1 MPQPTLEQ
9 LGQALKAADAAGNT
23 EDARRL
29 AQAYASMKRQQASP
43 RQTRPAPSFDDLG
56 VMEPVSPAEKAAKM
70 AMQDTNP
77 LMRPF
82 VGLGYGFNRIGDA
95 VNQAGL
101 HAGNALGIVSDETMN
116 AYDQG
121 IENRADQFRAGSAD
135 SVAAKTGAGLAPIV
149 ATLPLAA
156 YSAPARGLTA
166 LEQIGRSALAGGF
179 MTAGT
184 EPVDNDESFAS
195 GKLSQFATG
204 AALGGGIP
212 AAGHGLSRLAE
223 SALPSNAMTR
233 ASNFFMKRANRE
245 PFAAESEEL
254 AQRTGVPFTPG
265 QVSGSKMQIG
275 MENLSRQSLFSADKA
290 FQSDRRIAN
299 RAIDYINRTM
309 KGLNKAEVSDE
320 AVGNKIQSTVRNVV
334 DSIAKKRAATAARQ
348 YGAISKALGD
358 TPVVASSDTAKTLR
372 SLLSEFEDAPDP
384 ASQSIRRQLEG
395 MLDNVMSKPG
405 YSLTS
410 AQKFRSS
417 LGRAARGSAD
427 IFKDVNRSEQRR
439 IASKLYG
446 AITNDI
452 ESSANAFS
460 KGVYFGPGQMNKG
473 QNAMS
478 PHSGIGDAWRKAN
491 ENYRNFSDL
500 IDAMEKSP
508 LRRLVGDQVNVGEF
522 MTVNKLPPE
531 KVLGV
536 LDRMTPTEMKIT
548 RTVMEKNAP
557 QTWQEYKRLLVQNA
571 LEDAQTAPSSAGAN
585 TLPLNANAFVRALG
599 GDKPAK
605 IARLKAVFTPK
616 EYAQI
621 DDAFQAM
628 RRLGDKFGSNP
639 SGTAVANE
647 AFGVMRNGIRGL
659 LNVSTQAMGMRKI
672 ANVMLNSD
680 GRRALIQ
687 LSRVPPGTHKFTSL
701 AGIVAAAANASTSS
715 SDGGDD
721 VGANQNP

>member
-1 MPQPTLEQ
+1 
-9 LGQALKAADAAGNT
+9 
-23 EDARRL
+23 
-29 AQAYASMKRQQASP
+29 
-43 RQTRPAPSFDDLG
+43 
-56 VMEPVSPAEKAAKM
+56 
-70 AMQDTNP
+70 
-77 LMRPF
+77 
-82 VGLGYGFNRIGDA
+82 
-95 VNQAGL
+95 
-101 HAGNALGIVSDETMN
+101 
-116 AYDQG
+116 
-121 IENRADQFRAGSAD
+121 
-135 SVAAKTGAGLAPIV
+135 
-149 ATLPLAA
+149 
-156 YSAPARGLTA
+156 
-166 LEQIGRSALAGGF
+166 
-179 MTAGT
+179 
-184 EPVDNDESFAS
+184 
-195 GKLSQFATG
+195 
-204 AALGGGIP
+204 
-212 AAGHGLSRLAE
+212 
-223 SALPSNAMTR
+223 
-233 ASNFFMKRANRE
+233 
-245 PFAAESEEL
+245 
-254 AQRTGVPFTPG
+254 
-265 QVSGSKMQIG
+265 
-275 MENLSRQSLFSADKA
+275 
-290 FQSDRRIAN
+290 
-299 RAIDYINRTM
+299 NRTM

-358 TPVVASSDTAKTLR
+358 TPVVAYSDTAKTLR

-439 IASKLYG
+439 IASKLYE
-446 AITNDI
+446 AITSDI

-605 IARLKAVFTPK
+605 IARLKAVFT
-616 EYAQI
+616 
-621 DDAFQAM
+621 
-628 RRLGDKFGSNP
+628 
-639 SGTAVANE
+639 
-647 AFGVMRNGIRGL
+647 
-659 LNVSTQAMGMRKI
+659 
-672 ANVMLNSD
+672 
-680 GRRALIQ
+680 
-687 LSRVPPGTHKFTSL
+687 
-701 AGIVAAAANASTSS
+701 
-715 SDGGDD
+715 
-721 VGANQNP
+721 